1 VISVCLKL
9 FWESFN
15 HWPSNTFNF
24 DPINL
29 NVQNV
34 FIGMLNKEK
43 NKENSLIPF
52 LFLFARIIYT
62 LMHVVWQQTIHT
74 GFLLPERPVR

>member
-1 VISVCLKL
+1 
-9 FWESFN
+9 
-15 HWPSNTFNF
+15 
-24 DPINL
+24 
-29 NVQNV
+29 VQNA
-34 FIGMLNKEK
+34 FIGMLNKEE